1 MEIKCHQ
8 LHELLILVEMIH
20 IRYLAVWG
28 TYCELNKCSLGISL
42 SYYQQLQTHRSTND
56 LKKKKIEAVISSGG
70 KKKTMMSLILEISDA
85 MEEDIHLEVHL
96 IRCYSLV
103 RYYQSDPRESMMVE
117 KISMTV
123 MESQKHG
130 AITFKRKEKR

>member
-1 MEIKCHQ
+1 
-8 LHELLILVEMIH
+8 
-20 IRYLAVWG
+20 
-28 TYCELNKCSLGISL
+28 
-42 SYYQQLQTHRSTND
+42 
-56 LKKKKIEAVISSGG
+56 
-70 KKKTMMSLILEISDA
+70 MSLILEISDA

-130 AITFKRKEKR
+130 AITFKRKEKRSLPDQELTALGHHFGCFAWS